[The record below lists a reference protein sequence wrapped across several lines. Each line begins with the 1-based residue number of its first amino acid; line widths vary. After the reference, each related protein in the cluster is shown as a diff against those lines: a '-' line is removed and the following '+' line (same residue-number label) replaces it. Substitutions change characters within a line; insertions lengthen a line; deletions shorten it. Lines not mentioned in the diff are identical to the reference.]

1 MFLRFLQDAFFKSEE
16 EIAKI
21 SLEEIKELDQCMRAH
36 DLPRRGQGYGRVN
49 GESLDSDPRLSLDTW
64 IRSNPLQPG
73 DQQAR
78 SRGEGRKGRR

>member
-16 EIAKI
+16 AIAKI

-36 DLPRRGQGYGRVN
+36 DLQRRGQSYGRVN
-49 GESLDSDPRLSLDTW
+49 GESLDSDPRQNRETG
-64 IRSNPLQPG
+64 IRSNSLQPG
-73 DQQAR
+73 DHQAH